1 MKTVL
6 LIVGAAVALSSAPA
20 VAQNGQQ
27 VFDWQA
33 QAAAYPD
40 GGPDPMR
47 VRQCF
52 NGKVITGINRAGAQT
67 LYVQPAYGGV
77 YRMRL
82 EGDCAGLNAATKVSM
97 NTDGADLVC
106 PGERAQLVAQ
116 TAAGAKQCRVAG
128 LKRLTGAELA
138 SLAASAR

>member
-6 LIVGAAVALSSAPA
+6 LIVGAAMALTSASA
-20 VAQNGQQ
+20 VAQNAPQ
-27 VFDWQA
+27 VFDWGA

-40 GGPDPMR
+40 GGADPQR

-52 NGKVITGINRAGAQT
+52 NGKSIAGINRAGAQT

-82 EGDCAGLNAATKVSM
+82 EGDCAALNAATKVSM
-97 NTDGADLVC
+97 TTDGADMVC

-116 TAAGAKQCRVAG
+116 TASGLKQCRVAG
-128 LKRLTGAELA
+128 LKRLNNAEL
-138 SLAASAR
+138 SALSSGR